1 MLLKIIE
8 DLKNLYIG
16 LDIDICCIKIKTE
29 KNLILILNTYNKP
42 IKCWHS
48 IVNKRYIFP
57 SLCF

>member
-8 DLKNLYIG
+8 DLKNLYSG

-42 IKCWHS
+42 IKC
-48 IVNKRYIFP
+48 
-57 SLCF
+57 

>member
-42 IKCWHS
+42 IKC
-48 IVNKRYIFP
+48 
-57 SLCF
+57 